1 MYLKAVFKN
10 SPVFVQLLMLLAVF
24 VFGSFLSSLLFQML
38 IITKEGASL
47 ETIMNVMQNLLDY
60 PDILRSMQFFQSLG
74 LFLVPAIIC
83 AWLFSD
89 NYREYLGIDQPV
101 SKQVVIFTVVSII
114 VAIPFLNM
122 LVSYNQQMTLP
133 ESLKEFEQLF
143 KEMEET
149 ASRSVEVMLS
159 TKNVSTI
166 GFNFLTVCVVAA
178 ICEEFLFRG
187 LLQTL
192 FGRMIKNPHILIW
205 IIAILFSA
213 IHLQFYGFIPR
224 MLLGAWLG
232 YLMYFTKSIWAPVLA
247 HFTNNLIS
255 IGLFYLFQDKPD
267 EMQKFDAL
275 GTGSTW
281 WLSFASLALFFFCF
295 SLIIKAI
302 KNDTIFKS
310 IK

>member
-1 MYLKAVFKN
+1 MFLKAAFKN
-10 SPVFVQLLMLLAVF
+10 SPLFVQLLMLLAVV
-24 VFGSFLSSLLFQML
+24 VFGSFFASLLVQML
-38 IITKEGASL
+38 IITKEGASI
-47 ETIMNVMQNLLDY
+47 ETFNNVFQNLLNY
-60 PDILRSMQFFQSLG
+60 PDILRGMQFFQALG
-74 LFLVPAIIC
+74 LFLIPAIIC

-89 NYREYLGIDQPV
+89 NYKEYLGIDKPV
-101 SKQVVIFTVVSII
+101 SKRVVIFTIVSVI

-122 LVSYNQQMTLP
+122 MVSINQQMIFP
-133 ESLKEFEQLF
+133 ESLKELEQFL
-143 KEMEET
+143 KEMEEA
-149 ASRSVEVMLS
+149 ASRSVEVMLD

-178 ICEEFLFRG
+178 ICEELLFRG

-205 IIAILFSA
+205 MVAILFSA
-213 IHLQFYGFIPR
+213 FHLQFYGFIPR

-255 IGLFYLFQDKPD
+255 IGLFYIFQDKPD
-267 EMQKFDAL
+267 EIQKFDTL
-275 GTGSTW
+275 GTDSTW

-295 SLIIKAI
+295 SLIKKAI
-302 KNDTIFKS
+302 KTAFEVNNL
-310 IK
+310 